1 MRAKFRE
8 LNRTWIICFAALCML
23 CIPTALLAQC
33 REPTA
38 PERQAAENA
47 ARVIQQ
53 TLDAPVASLG
63 WKAQGEKSVLSAGG
77 LSIAKA
83 SNPPRP
89 LMSCGA
95 LYSAK
100 FIITETNS
108 RYATVHAQTEKLTS
122 GHAKPDEIKEISRA
136 MAAGDL
142 EIRATENE
150 PYMRS
155 TRSEPIRKLDV
166 PGVAVAFQ
174 EPSSDDELKV
184 DTTVC
189 FGAWKPEI
197 VFGANNRYIPFP
209 FLHPKETPFIEN
221 LCVRIHA
228 TPEVAEDVLHKVNW
242 QSLNAALAK

>member
-108 RYATVHAQTEKLTS
+108 RYATVHA
-122 GHAKPDEIKEISRA
+122 
-136 MAAGDL
+136 
-142 EIRATENE
+142 
-150 PYMRS
+150 
-155 TRSEPIRKLDV
+155 
-166 PGVAVAFQ
+166 
-174 EPSSDDELKV
+174 
-184 DTTVC
+184 
-189 FGAWKPEI
+189 
-197 VFGANNRYIPFP
+197 
-209 FLHPKETPFIEN
+209 
-221 LCVRIHA
+221 
-228 TPEVAEDVLHKVNW
+228 
-242 QSLNAALAK
+242 